1 MTREEAIICLKGIK
15 NYGRDT
21 FNEQTD
27 WQGCLDMAIEALEQ
41 EPFMNKSCVSN
52 EVCEH
57 DKMQV
62 LDKIMVEIE
71 SAYEDLDG
79 YDPEALPTY
88 ICRVKDI
95 IDKYRKVGE

>member
-41 EPFMNKSCVSN
+41 EPFMNKPCVSN

-62 LDKIMVEIE
+62 LDKIRAEIE
-71 SAYEDLDG
+71 STDFDFGDY
-79 YDPEALPTY
+79 YDHTEE
-88 ICRVKDI
+88 IQGMVFDI